1 MITTSEPR
9 GLLALATTLLMAH
22 SGSGFLASA
31 DGRTYWVFG
40 SVPRNELDFLLLF
53 FSVSAFRFCCFRS
66 YTLTVYFLFGA
77 GPETN
82 RSILQIDYCTL
93 IIKLPSLARLLPRFA
108 SFTILTY

>member
-22 SGSGFLASA
+22 SGSGFLTSA

-53 FSVSAFRFCCFRS
+53 FFNGG
-66 YTLTVYFLFGA
+66 L
-77 GPETN
+77 
-82 RSILQIDYCTL
+82 
-93 IIKLPSLARLLPRFA
+93 SLLLLPIVHAYSLLFVWSRA
-108 SFTILTY
+108 